1 MSLCPQSTFLIP
13 VETERVA
20 RAAFPKGT
28 LCLHIINALGSIF
41 CDPQFASLF
50 PRRGQPTET
59 PARLALV
66 TLLQFVENLPDRQAA
81 DAVRGRIDWK
91 YALALELTDPGF
103 HYSVL
108 SEFRT
113 RLIAGNAELL
123 LLDTLLDRFKELDLI
138 KTSPAHR
145 FHPCN
150 GRRPLPQSAGTRHGD
165 AARRTESTCRDGSRL
180 APGLYSSGVVSTLRQ
195 SSGKLSSAQTGNCPP
210 GLGEGDRSRWRE
222 AADGNRCGGAGVL
235 VGADTSGGRIAPAG

>member
-1 MSLCPQSTFLIP
+1 MPPRKNLNVRRSAASGYHLNRSLGLYQRRHRWRIQTLLLCNVLTLEMSLCAQSTFLIP

-50 PRRGQPTET
+50 PRRGQLAEA
-59 PARLALV
+59 PARLALI

-103 HYSVL
+103 HYTVL

-138 KTSPAHR
+138 KTR
-145 FHPCN
+145 
-150 GRRPLPQSAGTRHGD
+150 GRQRTDSTHVM
-165 AARRTESTCRDGSRL
+165 AAVRSLNRL
-180 APGLYSSGVVSTLRQ
+180 EQ
-195 SSGKLSSAQTGNCPP
+195 I
-210 GLGEGDRSRWRE
+210 
-222 AADGNRCGGAGVL
+222 
-235 VGADTSGGRIAPAG
+235 GRA